1 MNKLRLEE
9 KNKIKLKIKELLFLN
24 DRYDEKIINIKKL
37 SDNTFNRNIIDSL
50 KNNIIEHRD
59 NLILLEKRLSDL
71 ASGIIDNE
79 LQNISS
85 ESTKLINKKSKETS
99 DKKII
104 KKKEKEKD
112 RQISQKYYHATR
124 KNDRE
129 IRYYNNGVNREVNYF
144 YKKLDTIPDYII
156 KNLKTMPNNKGYMWR
171 GIHCYGERKCE
182 KNNKTVLFEKRR
194 GVLTIHE
201 WIRGEDFTQYIISE
215 KIQQGRYKKTNV
227 IHNTMK
233 KNIK

>member
-129 IRYYNNGVNREVNYF
+129 IRYYNNGVNREVNY
-144 YKKLDTIPDYII
+144 YRHAKQI
-156 KNLKTMPNNKGYMWR
+156 
-171 GIHCYGERKCE
+171 
-182 KNNKTVLFEKRR
+182 
-194 GVLTIHE
+194 
-201 WIRGEDFTQYIISE
+201 
-215 KIQQGRYKKTNV
+215 
-227 IHNTMK
+227 
-233 KNIK
+233 